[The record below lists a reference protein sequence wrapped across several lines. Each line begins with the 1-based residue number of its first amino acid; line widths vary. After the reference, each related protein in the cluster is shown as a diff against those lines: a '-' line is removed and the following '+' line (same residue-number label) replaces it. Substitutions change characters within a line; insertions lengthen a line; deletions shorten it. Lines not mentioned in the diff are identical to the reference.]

1 MNDTNDISD
10 TISLLKLYKFYF
22 VKKKA
27 QNGLNE
33 TGCLSMLILRCDIV
47 KILESL
53 LTRPLDYLF
62 IMGCHRVQG
71 DWYLVVFVTSK

>member
-1 MNDTNDISD
+1 
-10 TISLLKLYKFYF
+10 
-22 VKKKA
+22 
-27 QNGLNE
+27 
-33 TGCLSMLILRCDIV
+33 MLILRCNIV

>member
-1 MNDTNDISD
+1 
-10 TISLLKLYKFYF
+10 
-22 VKKKA
+22 
-27 QNGLNE
+27 
-33 TGCLSMLILRCDIV
+33 MLILRCDIV

-53 LTRPLDYLF
+53 LPRPLDYLF